1 MSTIYTGLLA
11 RQPLI
16 DLPAA
21 AFAGAGVA
29 KLAFFLELLH
39 DTLHMASRYVQR
51 IRELAGR

>member
-21 AFAGAGVA
+21 AFTGAGVA
-29 KLAFFLELLH
+29 KFAALLELLH
-39 DTLHMASRYVQR
+39 DALHMAGGHVQR